1 MISISL
7 LLRISDSITIGWS
20 RDLFW
25 RAGEIAQVE
34 VVLCHPNAISSK
46 TSFSRK
52 LLSQAGLF
60 PKEAL
65 PVNHPDQL
73 MS

>member
-7 LLRISDSITIGWS
+7 LLRKSDNITIGWS

-25 RAGEIAQVE
+25 RAGGIAQVE
-34 VVLCHPNAISSK
+34 AVLCHPNVISSK

-52 LLSQAGLF
+52 LLSQAVLF
-60 PKEAL
+60 LKEVL
-65 PVNHPDQL
+65 PVNHPEQL
-73 MS
+73 MF